1 MTAPRD
7 SATAP
12 NTQIRPISCQ
22 VDAQGHLWVG
32 GCDSN
37 ELAKQFGTP
46 LWVIDEQTILDG
58 VWAYKDGLSIYP
70 NSQVLYAGKAFL
82 CLAMCKLVDML
93 DLGLDVVSEGELF
106 TAKQAGF
113 PADRIYMHGNNKSE
127 SELSAGLIYGDVT
140 IVVDNFSELELL
152 AKIASQLGKKARVLF
167 RVIPGVEPDTHQH
180 IKTGQ
185 HDSKFGIPLTQ
196 IKTAVQKALSY
207 ESLDVEGLHAHIGS
221 QAQKLEPYLEN
232 AEILADLAEQLKKE
246 LSFELRTLDVGG
258 GLAIKYSGSDDPVG
272 ASSWARGVAKQV
284 IEAFE
289 RRSLSLP
296 RLLVEPG
303 RSIVGPSGLTL
314 YRVGHCKELPGGA
327 KFIAV
332 DGGMADNP
340 RPITYQSIYT
350 AALANRADC
359 PPATEPRSI
368 VGKYCESGDIIIK
381 ETYLDAN
388 SGDLIAIFG
397 TGAYNF
403 SMASNYNRSPRPAC
417 VLVKDGSAEI
427 IVERESNDD
436 IVRNDRVPSRL
447 SRK

>member
-1 MTAPRD
+1 MTAPRN

-12 NTQIRPISCQ
+12 NTQIRPVSCQ
-22 VDAQGHLWVG
+22 VDPQGHLWVG
-32 GCDSN
+32 GMDTN
-37 ELAKQFGTP
+37 ELAAKFGTP
-46 LWVIDEQTILDG
+46 LWIIDEQTILDG
-58 VWAYKDGLSIYP
+58 VAAYKDGLSSYP

-82 CLAMCKLVDML
+82 CLAMCKLVESL
-93 DLGLDVVSEGELF
+93 GLGLDVVSEGELY
-106 TAKQAGF
+106 TAQQAGF
-113 PADRIYMHGNNKSE
+113 PADRIYMHGNNKTE
-127 SELSAGLIYGDVT
+127 SELTAGLEYGDLTV
-140 IVVDNFSELELL
+140 VVDNFSELELL
-152 AKIASQLGKKARVLF
+152 AKVASGLNKKARVLF

-196 IKTAVQKALSY
+196 IKAAVEKALAF
-207 ESLDVEGLHAHIGS
+207 ESLKVEGLHAHIGS

-232 AEILADLAEQLKKE
+232 CEILAELAAQLKRE
-246 LSFELRTLDVGG
+246 LSFELTTLDVGG
-258 GLAIKYSGSDDPVG
+258 GLAIKYSGSDDPVA

-284 IEAFE
+284 AESFE
-289 RRSLSLP
+289 RRGLALP
-296 RLLVEPG
+296 KLLVEPG
-303 RSIVGPSGLTL
+303 RSIIGPSGLTL

-350 AALANRADC
+350 ASLANRADAAA
-359 PPATEPRSI
+359 ATDSRSI

-417 VLVKDGSAEI
+417 VLVKDGIADI

-436 IVRNDRVPSRL
+436 ILRNDRIPKRL
-447 SRK
+447 TR